1 MEIIIIIL
9 AGIMIGASVY
19 LMLSKSLIRIIIGT
33 GILSHGILLMLLT
46 MGGLKRGGI
55 PVLDDSVQQYSDPL
69 PQAMLLTVI
78 VITFALTAYMLVIA
92 IRVYREL
99 GTDNVEELKGVPRE
113 ND

>member
-1 MEIIIIIL
+1 MEILIIVL
-9 AGIMIGASVY
+9 AGLLIGASVY
-19 LMLSKSLIRIIIGT
+19 LMLSKSLLRIILGT

-55 PVLDDSVQQYSDPL
+55 PVLDDSVQQYTDPL

-78 VITFALTAYMLVIA
+78 VITFALTAYMLVVA

-99 GTDNVEELKGVPRE
+99 GTDDVEQLKGVPRE
-113 ND
+113 DD

>member
-33 GILSHGILLMLLT
+33 GVLSHGILLMMLT

>member
-1 MEIIIIIL
+1 MEIVIIIL
-9 AGIMIGASVY
+9 AGILIGASVY

-33 GILSHGILLMLLT
+33 GVLSHGILLMLLT

-55 PVLDDSVQQYSDPL
+55 PVLDETVQQYSDPL

-99 GTDNVEELKGVPRE
+99 GTDNVEQLKGVPRE
-113 ND
+113 DD

>member
-1 MEIIIIIL
+1 MEILIIVL
-9 AGIMIGASVY
+9 AGILIGASVY
-19 LMLSKSLIRIIIGT
+19 LMLSKSLLRIILGT

-55 PVLDDSVQQYSDPL
+55 PVLDDSVQQYADPL

-99 GTDNVEELKGVPRE
+99 GTDDVEQLKGVPGE
-113 ND
+113 DD

>member
-1 MEIIIIIL
+1 MEILIIIV

-113 ND
+113 DD

>member
-9 AGIMIGASVY
+9 AGILIGASVY

-33 GILSHGILLMLLT
+33 GVVSHGILLMLLS

-55 PVLDDSVQQYSDPL
+55 PVLDDKVQQYADPL

>member
-1 MEIIIIIL
+1 MEILVIIL
-9 AGIMIGASVY
+9 AGILIGASVY
-19 LMLSKSLIRIIIGT
+19 LMLSKSLLRIIIGT

-55 PVLDDSVQQYSDPL
+55 PVLDDSVQSYADPL

-92 IRVYREL
+92 IRVYKVL
-99 GTDNVEELKGVPRE
+99 GTDNVENMKGVPR
-113 ND
+113 DDD

>member
-1 MEIIIIIL
+1 MEILIIVL
-9 AGIMIGASVY
+9 AGILIGASVY
-19 LMLSKSLIRIIIGT
+19 LMLSKSLLRIILGT

-55 PVLDDSVQQYSDPL
+55 PVLDDSVQQYADPL

-78 VITFALTAYMLVIA
+78 VITFALTAYMLVVA

-99 GTDNVEELKGVPRE
+99 GTDDVEQLKGVPRE
-113 ND
+113 DD

>member
-1 MEIIIIIL
+1 MEILIIVL
-9 AGIMIGASVY
+9 AGILIGASVY
-19 LMLSKSLIRIIIGT
+19 LMLSKSLLRIILGT

-55 PVLDDSVQQYSDPL
+55 PVLDDSVQQYADPL

-78 VITFALTAYMLVIA
+78 VITFALTAYMLVVA

-99 GTDNVEELKGVPRE
+99 DTDDVEQLKGVPRE
-113 ND
+113 DD